1 MLYASTRYLV
11 AKVICRTKQRR
22 AVESIE
28 LVYVRRT
35 WLYIYIYIYIH
46 ILVYAM
52 IGYALRYLF
61 TKGKDR

>member
-35 WLYIYIYIYIH
+35 WMYIYIFISLY
-46 ILVYAM
+46 M
-52 IGYALRYLF
+52 Q
-61 TKGKDR
+61 

>member
-1 MLYASTRYLV
+1 MLGQHNKTRYECRILINDMLYASTRYLV

-35 WLYIYIYIYIH
+35 WMCIYIFISLY
-46 ILVYAM
+46 M
-52 IGYALRYLF
+52 Q
-61 TKGKDR
+61 

>member
-35 WLYIYIYIYIH
+35 WMYIYIH
-46 ILVYAM
+46 IHIPVYAM